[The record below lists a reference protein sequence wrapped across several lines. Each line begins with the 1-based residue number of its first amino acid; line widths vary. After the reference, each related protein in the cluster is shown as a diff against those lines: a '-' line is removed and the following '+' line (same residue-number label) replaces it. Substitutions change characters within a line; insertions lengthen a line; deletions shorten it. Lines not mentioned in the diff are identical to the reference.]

1 MISFF
6 NEDVSFE
13 IRKKKLLKI
22 WIKETILAEKKIP
35 DQINVILCSDEYL
48 HKLNQEY
55 LQHDTYTDIITFDYS
70 ESNNISG
77 DLFISIERVKENAAA
92 YSKKIADELHRV
104 IIHGI
109 LHLCGYDDK
118 KENEKQKITLK
129 EDEHLSR
136 RFDQLKV

>member
-6 NEDVSFE
+6 NEDIGFE

-22 WIKETILAEKKIP
+22 WIKESILAEKKLP
-35 DQINVILCSDEYL
+35 GQISVILCSDEYL

-70 ESNNISG
+70 ESNTISG
-77 DLFISIERVKENAAA
+77 DLFISIERVKENATAF
-92 YSKKIADELHRV
+92 SKKLADELHRV

-118 KENEKQKITLK
+118 SEKGKKEITLK

>member
-6 NEDVSFE
+6 NEDIGFE

-22 WIKETILAEKKIP
+22 WIKESILAEKKLP
-35 DQINVILCSDEYL
+35 GQISVILCSDEYL
-48 HKLNQEY
+48 HKLNQDY

-70 ESNNISG
+70 ESNTISG
-77 DLFISIERVKENAAA
+77 DLFISIERVKENATAF
-92 YSKKIADELHRV
+92 SKKLADELHRV

-118 KENEKQKITLK
+118 SEKGKKEITLK

-136 RFDQLKV
+136 RLDQLKV

>member
-1 MISFF
+1 MITFF
-6 NEDVSFE
+6 NEDVGFE
-13 IRKKKLLKI
+13 IRNKKLLKI
-22 WIKETILAEKKIP
+22 WIKETILAEKKLPGLIS
-35 DQINVILCSDEYL
+35 VILCSDEYL

-70 ESNNISG
+70 ESNTISG
-77 DLFISIERVKENAAA
+77 DLFISIERVKENATA
-92 YSKKIADELHRV
+92 YSKKLADELHRV

-118 KENEKQKITLK
+118 NEKDKKEITLK

-136 RFDQLKV
+136 RHDQLKV

>member
-6 NEDVSFE
+6 NEDIGFE

-22 WIKETILAEKKIP
+22 WIKESILAEKKLP
-35 DQINVILCSDEYL
+35 GQISVILCSDEYL

-70 ESNNISG
+70 ESNTISG
-77 DLFISIERVKENAAA
+77 DLFISIERVKENATAF
-92 YSKKIADELHRV
+92 SKKLADELHRV

-118 KENEKQKITLK
+118 SEKGKKEITLK

-136 RFDQLKV
+136 RLDQLKV